1 MARDEIQERP
11 DEVRGKLVDKIVAL
25 GPAAVDSLRMML
37 DDPSVPPQIRASLIG
52 EVLVRILGKPES
64 TVNIRNE
71 TDNMEAAEDYIS
83 KLVEM
88 IQEYQR

>member
-1 MARDEIQERP
+1 MGQTEVRGGP
-11 DEVRGKLVDKIVAL
+11 DEVWGRLSDKIVAR
-25 GPAAVDSLRMML
+25 GPVAVDSLRMML

-71 TDNMEAAEDYIS
+71 SDNMEAAEEYIS

-88 IQEYQR
+88 IQEYKG

>member
-11 DEVRGKLVDKIVAL
+11 DEVRGKLVHKIVAL
-25 GPAAVDSLRMML
+25 GPAAVDSLRIML
-37 DDPSVPPQIRASLIG
+37 EDPSVPPQIRASLIG

-71 TDNMEAAEDYIS
+71 SDNMEAAEEYIS

-88 IQEYQR
+88 IQEYRK

>member
-1 MARDEIQERP
+1 MGQN
-11 DEVRGKLVDKIVAL
+11 EVRGGQDEVWGRLIDKIVAL

-71 TDNMEAAEDYIS
+71 SDNMEAAEEYIS

-88 IQEYQR
+88 IQEYKG